1 MIDRDFLEEGNGKN
15 REQSVER
22 CVQVEALL
30 DDGDE
35 DVDRDGDPDLGFH
48 GVLRG
53 PEEPL
58 DAQML
63 LDPLEEQLDLPAA
76 LVEGTD
82 RGGRQGEVVGEEDQ
96 GLGRLRVVQADAPQV
111 IGIVPACIVT
121 VERDGLVADD
131 AGRAIGRGRI
141 DKGGRPCWIWRG

>member
-1 MIDRDFLEEGNGKN
+1 MVSYLRSIALGIVPGKCLIDRDFLEEGNGKN
-15 REQSVER
+15 LEQSVER
-22 CVQVEALL
+22 GVQVEALL

-48 GVLRG
+48 GVFRG

-76 LVEGTD
+76 AIEISND
-82 RGGRQGEVVGEEDQ
+82 AGRQREVVGQEDQ
-96 GLGRLRVVQADAPQV
+96 GLGGLEIGAADAPQ
-111 IGIVPACIVT
+111 T
-121 VERDGLVADD
+121 VGVLL
-131 AGRAIGRGRI
+131 GRGT
-141 DKGGRPCWIWRG
+141 P